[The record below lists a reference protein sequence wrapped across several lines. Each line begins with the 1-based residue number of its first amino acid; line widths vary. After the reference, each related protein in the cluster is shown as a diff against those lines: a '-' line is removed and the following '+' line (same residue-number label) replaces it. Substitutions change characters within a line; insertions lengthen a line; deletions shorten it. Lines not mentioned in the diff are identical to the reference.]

1 MKHVITALTNN
12 KFGVTTRV
20 SGLFRRRG
28 YNIDSFVGSST
39 EDERFSR
46 LTFVV
51 QGDDDIIAQMIGQLE
66 KLEDI
71 ISVEDMLTEDMISK
85 VLLFL
90 KIKAGSNERI
100 EIIMLASASDA
111 KIIEIKNEYIIIEAL
126 DTEEKISEM
135 VEIYRPY
142 GILEMVKTGIVAIKR

>member
-1 MKHVITALTNN
+1 MKHVITALANN
-12 KFGVTTRV
+12 KFGVTTRI

-39 EDERFSR
+39 EDENFSR

-51 QGDDDIIAQMIGQLE
+51 QGDDEIIAQIIGQLE

-71 ISVEDMLTEDMISK
+71 ISVEDVMSEDMISK

-90 KIKAGSNERI
+90 KIKALSNERVN
-100 EIIMLASASDA
+100 IIVIANACNA
-111 KIIEIKNEYIIIEAL
+111 KIIEMKNEYIIIEAL
-126 DTEEKISEM
+126 ETEERISEM
-135 VEIYRPY
+135 VEIFRPY